1 MHGQNREWCGEE
13 DDDKTRMGPATVIPN
28 PVTFLEGKRTRE
40 RGKIRTRSPTPSRKS
55 DFAVGRTE
63 EVKRREPILRA
74 ELIDPF
80 SRAETPMNRTPT
92 NDLEAARPSVLDS
105 RLRGTPTSTRGP
117 CAAMSCR
124 PAKEGVTNRERRI
137 NFSDRKF
144 YTHSLP
150 FLREFDRDYTLCSIH
165 SVMIFCKVCLKC
177 CTG

>member
-1 MHGQNREWCGEE
+1 MSIKSNENYIFGIWKCRVLMPC
-13 DDDKTRMGPATVIPN
+13 TRIPPQITLLAKKCFKD
-28 PVTFLEGKRTRE
+28 PV
-40 RGKIRTRSPTPSRKS
+40 
-55 DFAVGRTE
+55 
-63 EVKRREPILRA
+63 RREPIFRA